1 MTRVHVSFETADL
14 GVSTRFYT
22 ELFGVGPDKQ
32 RDDYARFQPE
42 GVPVCLSLV
51 PGTPKVGA
59 SHFGI
64 KLGST
69 AEVTDVRARLQR
81 AGIAGAVEEATT
93 CCYAVQDKVWASDPD
108 GRAWEVYT
116 VTDELG
122 ATLKSDTGACCATEQ
137 PARAGCC
144 A

>member
-14 GVSTRFYT
+14 ARSTRFYA
-22 ELFGVGPDKQ
+22 ELFGAGPDKS
-32 RDDYARFQPE
+32 RPDYARFQPE

-64 KLGST
+64 KLGSV
-69 AEVTDVRARLQR
+69 AEVTGARTRLEQ
-81 AGIAGAVEEATT
+81 AGIVRAVEEATT
-93 CCYAVQDKVWASDPD
+93 CCYAVQDKVWATDPD
-108 GRAWEVYT
+108 GREWEVYT
-116 VTDELG
+116 VTDD
-122 ATLKSDTGACCATEQ
+122 AAPTLKSDTGTCCATTPE
-137 PARAGCC
+137 RAGCC